1 MLIDFARLPTVQSDD
16 EEKYAYLDYQHG
28 VEWGPVQALKFG
40 VKYTDHDRG
49 SLWMSTDGG
58 AFLPLACGA
67 APCTAA
73 DFVGGT
79 TPDDFL
85 ANIAQPDTLTDY
97 WTVDR
102 AALETIFRSQPER
115 GRAAG
120 RERVGEYGKT

>member
-79 TPDDFL
+79 TPDDFPD
-85 ANIAQPDTLTDY
+85 NIRTEEHTTELQSLMRILYA
-97 WTVDR
+97 V
-102 AALETIFRSQPER
+102 
-115 GRAAG
+115 
-120 RERVGEYGKT
+120 V